1 MLIQTPENS
10 LAAELQ
16 ELYGQEDEMPQAEVD
31 QMIQAMNDRDVVD
44 EEECEERDD
53 LDREAVDDD

>member
-1 MLIQTPENS
+1 
-10 LAAELQ
+10 
-16 ELYGQEDEMPQAEVD
+16 MPQAEVD

-53 LDREAVDDD
+53 LDREAVDDDWLIIFCLNF